1 MTVYFLS
8 FKKRS
13 YHQPPNVVLIY
24 WSNIF
29 NNVFTSA
36 PPAVAEDASRYTNGK
51 SLGHILIEDMHFIAC
66 FFRVMIL
73 FS

>member
-1 MTVYFLS
+1 MFFEMTVYFLS

-51 SLGHILIEDMHFIAC
+51 SLGHILIEDMLLLPVF
-66 FFRVMIL
+66 L
-73 FS
+73 EL